1 MYQFHRMSPGLF
13 DQTHTCCEINCVS
26 PMWHP
31 TLSESLSV
39 EKLGL
44 SAVVQDW
51 MQKKALLAFCSCANV
66 IWAQDHN
73 PGCNQFAG
81 PFLWKSNDSKCDG
94 LTFFF
99 YLFFFVH
106 SFSTANLCLFCWKL
120 FDGFAADSIALQQT
134 CTACFAANLYCF
146 LCSVQCA

>member
-51 MQKKALLAFCSCANV
+51 MQKKALLAAAVVQMSFGHKTTTLVATSLQAPSCGSPMTANV
-66 IWAQDHN
+66 T
-73 PGCNQFAG
+73 
-81 PFLWKSNDSKCDG
+81 G
-94 LTFFF
+94 L
-99 YLFFFVH
+99 LFV
-106 SFSTANLCLFCWKL
+106 T
-120 FDGFAADSIALQQT
+120 
-134 CTACFAANLYCF
+134 
-146 LCSVQCA
+146 